1 MGLQGSPVAAQ
12 IAQDPF
18 RPRTSNT
25 QPLPPASLASTFPV
39 PDCQPVRT
47 KSQRWWC
54 SSRQQQDVRCK
65 PCSGRRDRPEKRP
78 RDTRCSG
85 RPSSP
90 QQPSTVEGPIRAVTA
105 RGTKARGCRIR
116 PASERGLLT
125 DSTCTGCDRV
135 HVPGVADL
143 LGILETAGAS
153 ARQNGPQPY
162 AALVGNPRPTT
173 VCCTPKS
180 GVFLQL
186 TKARCAYPALFS
198 WNQQPSLQPD
208 HASSH
213 CCWPTHCGFLLGWA
227 RLARPGGAQG
237 HSSGLACISPG
248 LVAQPLY

>member
-1 MGLQGSPVAAQ
+1 MVVFLETAA
-12 IAQDPF
+12 
-18 RPRTSNT
+18 R
-25 QPLPPASLASTFPV
+25 
-39 PDCQPVRT
+39 
-47 KSQRWWC
+47 C
-54 SSRQQQDVRCK
+54 SVQTV
-65 PCSGRRDRPEKRP
+65 SGRRDRPEERP

-208 HASSH
+208 HAIISLLLADALRLFIGLGSTGKAWRSAGTLERACLH
-213 CCWPTHCGFLLGWA
+213 FAWPCSTTPLLTVIKESRTLQACSCAVVQYFSGP
-227 RLARPGGAQG
+227 RL
-237 HSSGLACISPG
+237 L
-248 LVAQPLY
+248 